1 MRTDLSR
8 PSQEATAL
16 FTPRARLCL
25 AAAIAFF
32 LTMLVVGSIPGKAQ
46 ALNREYGD
54 KLMHL
59 CAYACLAGTIFLA
72 FSRHR
77 AVITLASVAILGS
90 LDEIIQGF
98 FPYRSSNLADLLADL
113 MAALAAIAVLSLVNA
128 FISAMARKDAG
139 ASYRSPP
146 PSNCAHE
153 DHHHR

>member
-8 PSQEATAL
+8 PSHEATAL
-16 FTPRARLCL
+16 FTPRAKLCL

-72 FSRHR
+72 FSRYR

>member
-1 MRTDLSR
+1 
-8 PSQEATAL
+8 
-16 FTPRARLCL
+16 
-25 AAAIAFF
+25 
-32 LTMLVVGSIPGKAQ
+32 MLVVGSIPGKAQ

-59 CAYACLAGTIFLA
+59 CAYACLAGAIFLA
-72 FSRHR
+72 FSRYR
-77 AVITLASVAILGS
+77 AVITLASVAMLGG

-113 MAALAAIAVLSLVNA
+113 TAALVTIALLSLVNA
-128 FISAMARKDAG
+128 FVNAAARKDAS

>member
-8 PSQEATAL
+8 PSHEATVL

-59 CAYACLAGTIFLA
+59 CAYACLAGAIFLA
-72 FSRHR
+72 FWRHR
-77 AVITLASVAILGS
+77 AVITLASVAMLGS

-98 FPYRSSNLADLLADL
+98 FP
-113 MAALAAIAVLSLVNA
+113 
-128 FISAMARKDAG
+128 
-139 ASYRSPP
+139 
-146 PSNCAHE
+146 
-153 DHHHR
+153 

>member
-1 MRTDLSR
+1 MRTDLSH
-8 PSQEATAL
+8 PSHEATAL

-32 LTMLVVGSIPGKAQ
+32 LTMLVVGNIPGKAQ

-54 KLMHL
+54 KMMHL
-59 CAYACLAGTIFLA
+59 CLAGTIFLA

-77 AVITLASVAILGS
+77 AVITLASVAMLGS
-90 LDEIIQGF
+90 LDEIFQGF
-98 FPYRSSNLADLLADL
+98 FPYRSSNLTDLLADL
-113 MAALAAIAVLSLVNA
+113 TAALAVIAVLSLVNA
-128 FISAMARKDAG
+128 FVNAMACKDAA

>member
-1 MRTDLSR
+1 MRIDPSR
-8 PSQEATAL
+8 PSHKATGL
-16 FTPRARLCL
+16 VTPRGRLYL

-59 CAYACLAGTIFLA
+59 CAYACLAGAIFLA

-77 AVITLASVAILGS
+77 AVITLASVAMLGS

-98 FPYRSSNLADLLADL
+98 FPYRSSNLADLLTDL
-113 MAALAAIAVLSLVNA
+113 AAALAAIAVLSLVNA
-128 FISAMARKDAG
+128 FVNAMARKDAG

-146 PSNCAHE
+146 PSTCAHE

>member
-1 MRTDLSR
+1 
-8 PSQEATAL
+8 
-16 FTPRARLCL
+16 
-25 AAAIAFF
+25 
-32 LTMLVVGSIPGKAQ
+32 MLVVGSIPGKAQ

-59 CAYACLAGTIFLA
+59 CAYACLAGAIFLA

-77 AVITLASVAILGS
+77 AVITLASVAMLGS

-98 FPYRSSNLADLLADL
+98 FPYRSSNLTDLLADL
-113 MAALAAIAVLSLVNA
+113 TAALVTIALLSLVNA
-128 FISAMARKDAG
+128 LLNAVARKDAS

-146 PSNCAHE
+146 PKNCAHE